1 MPIKG
6 ITNDSPYRMK
16 ISLNVLNHLG
26 IHLYSNIPAVLSEA
40 VSNAWDADAE
50 TVNIQIDTD
59 HGKIIISDD
68 GHGMNREDVN
78 DKYLC
83 VGYQRRAKKEGRF
96 TPKHKRPVM
105 GRKGI
110 GKLSLFSIARNVEVQ
125 TVKDGIKSGF
135 RMSLDGIEEQ
145 IKTEEGTYFPDPLHD
160 DDVTIL
166 KGTEIILTDLKKDL
180 RLTGGFL
187 RRRLARRFSVISTEY
202 KFTIRLNDNPIT
214 VEDRDYYSKLQFLWY
229 YDEKGRKAGDEA
241 KNATNVEDRTS
252 QTADL
257 AKSYGKVEGW
267 VGTVEFPTNLRDE
280 NDNLNRIVLMVRDK
294 MAQENILDDFN
305 EGRLFTKYL
314 IGEIH
319 ADFLDLDE
327 QDDIATSNRQRITED
342 DPRYLSLKEF
352 IKKELNHIA
361 DRWTD
366 LRNQEGAKKA
376 LQVPVLK
383 NWFETLDK
391 KTRKQAEGLFG
402 KINQMSV
409 EKAEDRKQLFKQGVL
424 AFESLR
430 LRDLLDELDRVT
442 PENFSVL
449 AEVFSS
455 LDEIEISLYG
465 QIAWE
470 RVKVINKLRKD
481 IEENALEKVLQQHLF
496 DHLWLLDP
504 SWERAAGEEEYLES
518 TVKKEFDTLDAKQAK
533 SMQITRE
540 ELAARR
546 DIKYTTY
553 ARKHVV
559 IELKRAARKVSTTEL
574 IDQIED
580 YRDALFKILESRDR
594 ANEPIEVICVV
605 GTDLTDWTNPR
616 KKAESEKTL
625 AAKETRVVTYQR
637 LIESAYRAYSDY
649 LKKHKDANR
658 IQKLLQEIESA
669 DLSL

>member
-1 MPIKG
+1 
-6 ITNDSPYRMK
+6 MK

-26 IHLYSNIPAVLSEA
+26 IHLYSNIPAVLSEVVA
-40 VSNAWDADAE
+40 NAWDADAE
-50 TVNIQIDTD
+50 MVHIRIDTAI
-59 HGKIIISDD
+59 GKIVITDD

-83 VGYQRRAKKEGRF
+83 VGYQRRAKEEGRV
-96 TPKHKRPVM
+96 TPKHRRPVM

-125 TVKDGIKSGF
+125 TIRDGMKSGF
-135 RMSLDGIEEQ
+135 RMSLDAIETQ
-145 IKTEEGTYFPDPLHD
+145 IKTEEGTYLPAPLPDD
-160 DDVTIL
+160 NITIL
-166 KGTEIILTDLKKDL
+166 KGTEIVLTNLKKDL
-180 RLTGGFL
+180 RLTSAFL
-187 RRRLARRFSVISTEY
+187 RRRLARRFSVIGPEY
-202 KFTIRLNDNPIT
+202 RFKIYIDEDPIT
-214 VEDRDYYSKLQFLWY
+214 IDDRDYYGKLQFLWHY
-229 YDEKGRKAGDEA
+229 GEKGNKAGEA
-241 KNATNVEDRTS
+241 AKKATSAEDRTG
-252 QTADL
+252 QTNDL
-257 AKSYGKVEGW
+257 SRAYGEVEGW
-267 VGTVEFPTNLRDE
+267 IGTVEFPTNLRDE
-280 NDNLNRIVLMVRDK
+280 NDNLNRITLMVRNK
-294 MAQENILDDFN
+294 LAQENILDDFN

-327 QDDIATSNRQRITED
+327 QEDIATSNRQRIAED

-366 LRNQEGAKKA
+366 LRNREGSKKA
-376 LQVPVLK
+376 LEIPALK
-383 NWFETLDK
+383 NWFETLEK
-391 KTRKQAEGLFG
+391 NSRKQAEGLFG

-409 EKAEDRKQLFKQGVL
+409 ETAEHRKQLFKQGVL

-442 PENFSVL
+442 PENFPIL

-481 IEENALEKVLQQHLF
+481 VEENALEKVIQQHLF
-496 DHLWLLDP
+496 DHLWLLDA
-504 SWERAAGEEEYLES
+504 SWERAAGAEEYMES
-518 TVKKEFDTLDAKQAK
+518 TVKKEFDNLDAKQAK
-533 SMQITRE
+533 EWNISKE

-574 IDQIED
+574 IEQIED
-580 YRDALFKILESRDR
+580 YRDALFKILESMGRGT
-594 ANEPIEVICVV
+594 EPIEVICVV
-605 GTDLTDWTNPR
+605 GTDLTDWTSAR
-616 KKAESEKTL
+616 KKLESEKAL
-625 AAKETRVVTYQR
+625 AAKDTRVVTYQR
-637 LIESAYRAYSDY
+637 LIESAYRAYSEY
-649 LKKHKDANR
+649 LDKHKEANR
-658 IQKLLQEIESA
+658 IQELLLEIERA
-669 DLSL
+669 DLAL

>member
-1 MPIKG
+1 
-6 ITNDSPYRMK
+6 MK

-26 IHLYSNIPAVLSEA
+26 IHLYSNIPAVLSEVVA
-40 VSNAWDADAE
+40 NAWDADAE
-50 TVNIQIDTD
+50 MVHIRIDTGN
-59 HGKIIISDD
+59 GKIIISDD

-83 VGYQRRAKKEGRF
+83 VGYQRRAKEEGRV
-96 TPKHKRPVM
+96 TPKLKRPVM

-125 TVKDGIKSGF
+125 TIRDGTKSGF
-135 RMSLDGIEEQ
+135 RMSLDEIEKQ
-145 IKTEEGTYFPDPLHD
+145 IKTEEGTYLPKPLLD
-160 DDVTIL
+160 DDLTIL
-166 KGTEIILTDLKKDL
+166 KGTEIVLTDLKKDL
-180 RLTGGFL
+180 RLTSSFL
-187 RRRLARRFSVISTEY
+187 RRRLARRFSVIGAEY
-202 KFTIRLNDNPIT
+202 KFRIQVNEDPIT
-214 VEDRDYYSKLQFLWY
+214 IKDRDYYGKLQFLWY
-229 YDEKGRKAGDEA
+229 YGEKGKKAGEEA
-241 KNATNVEDRTS
+241 TKATSVEDRTG
-252 QTADL
+252 QTDDL
-257 AKSYGKVEGW
+257 SRAYGKVQGW
-267 VGTVEFPTNLRDE
+267 IGTVEFPTNLRDE
-280 NDNLNRIVLMVRDK
+280 NDNLNRISLMVRDK

-327 QDDIATSNRQRITED
+327 QDDIATSNRQRIAED

-366 LRNQEGAKKA
+366 LRNREGTKKA
-376 LQVPVLK
+376 LQIPALK
-383 NWFETLDK
+383 DWFETLDK
-391 KTRKQAEGLFG
+391 KSRKQAEGLFG

-409 EKAEDRKQLFKQGVL
+409 ERAEDRKQLFKQGVL

-442 PENFSVL
+442 PENFPIL
-449 AEVFSS
+449 AEVFNS

-470 RVKVINKLRKD
+470 RVNVINKLRKD
-481 IEENALEKVLQQHLF
+481 VEENALEKVLQQHLF

-504 SWERAAGEEEYLES
+504 SWERAAGEEEYMES
-518 TVKKEFDTLDAKQAK
+518 TVKKEFDKLDAKQAK
-533 SMQITRE
+533 EMKITKE

-580 YRDALFKILESRDR
+580 YRDALFKILESTDR

-616 KKAESEKTL
+616 KKAESVKTL

-637 LIESAYRAYSDY
+637 LIDSAYRAYSDY
-649 LKKHKDANR
+649 LKKHEDANR
-658 IQKLLQEIESA
+658 IQKLLQEIDRT
-669 DLSL
+669 DLAL